1 MRNSM
6 RRGGGMCRGGDLGL
20 AVAGLVGGGCFGVG
34 VGGEELAGG
43 SLGEGGE
50 GGFVGEDCGLRDA
63 L

>member
-1 MRNSM
+1 
-6 RRGGGMCRGGDLGL
+6 MCRGGDLGL